1 MSLCE
6 PTTEWCRGLGLA
18 GLKKYVCGLR
28 DGEVPGG
35 LLAVAGAFLG
45 PPHDDLY
52 CVRTIRA

>member
-1 MSLCE
+1 MNLQRS
-6 PTTEWCRGLGLA
+6 GAGAGLA
-18 GLKKYVCGLR
+18 GLKEYGCGLR

-52 CVRTIRA
+52 CVRAIRA